1 MILLILTCLL
11 GAQAPAADANEALW
25 DAARSGDTARVAAI
39 LDKGADVNAKA
50 RYGATALFF
59 AADKG
64 RLETVKLLVERGA
77 EINIEDTF
85 YRFKP
90 IDLALQNG
98 HAEVGIFL
106 LEKGAKGGGF
116 ALMSGVRSNNAALVG
131 AALKASDID
140 RRALQSALALAEREK
155 RADLA
160 TPIKT
165 ALDALPCGDGAV
177 GEAGPSGAPA
187 IRRSISERGG
197 RSNRHDQCPRWPAC
211 R

>member
-1 MILLILTCLL
+1 M
-11 GAQAPAADANEALW
+11 
-25 DAARSGDTARVAAI
+25 AAI

-106 LEKGAKGGGF
+106 LEKE
-116 ALMSGVRSNNAALVG
+116 
-131 AALKASDID
+131 
-140 RRALQSALALAEREK
+140 RRA
-155 RADLA
+155 AD
-160 TPIKT
+160 
-165 ALDALPCGDGAV
+165 
-177 GEAGPSGAPA
+177 S
-187 IRRSISERGG
+187 R
-197 RSNRHDQCPRWPAC
+197 
-211 R
+211 